1 MKSFKAHL
9 HLKEGVTPK
18 FCRPRK
24 VPFAIKES
32 VGKELDRL
40 EEAGIIIK
48 KNYSDWAAPIV
59 PVPKQD
65 GSIRVCG
72 DFKVTINPGLN
83 VDQYPLPKP
92 SDLTTCLTGR
102 KLFTKLDLTAAY
114 QQMVLDEESS
124 KLVVINTQQ
133 GLYRYT
139 RLPFGVASAPAVFQ
153 RAMDSIL
160 QGMSHVICFI
170 DDILVTGITEVEHDN
185 NLEEVLRRL
194 QEHGVRL
201 KREKCSF
208 YQESVQYLGHHISA
222 EGVHTTKDKTRAILD
237 APEPKNIQELR
248 SFLGLLNYY
257 AKFIPNLASLLH
269 PLNKLL
275 KKDQKWQWTKECSEV
290 FVKAKQCL
298 TSALVLAHYDPT
310 LPIILAGDAS
320 AYGVGAVISHSYPD
334 GSERPIAYASRTLS
348 SAESKYAQVEKEA
361 LALIFGLSKYH
372 QYLYGRTFILQ
383 TDHKPLTTIL
393 GPTQGIP
400 SLAAA
405 RLQRWAIQLAGYS
418 YEIRFRP
425 TQQHCNADGLSR
437 LPLRD
442 NSPVGNPPDP
452 AIFNICQVDALPV
465 TSSEL
470 QTATR
475 ADPILGKVLSYVRRR
490 WPHTIA
496 NCLKPYKKN
505 SQELSIE
512 GDCLFR
518 GTRVVVPSKLRQKIL
533 NELHQGHSGIVR
545 MKALARSHVWWPGLD
560 EDITNM
566 VKECVEC
573 QSVKHLPAKAPLHPW
588 AWPTSPWERIH
599 VDFLGPFLGK
609 MFFLVTDAHSKWP
622 EVTIMPST
630 TASKTISILRE
641 LFTRFGIPQQLVSDN
656 GPQFV
661 SEEFKQF
668 MSANG
673 VKHIKS
679 SPYHPASN
687 GAAERM
693 VQT

>member
-1 MKSFKAHL
+1 M
-9 HLKEGVTPK
+9 
-18 FCRPRK
+18 
-24 VPFAIKES
+24 
-32 VGKELDRL
+32 
-40 EEAGIIIK
+40 
-48 KNYSDWAAPIV
+48 
-59 PVPKQD
+59 
-65 GSIRVCG
+65 
-72 DFKVTINPGLN
+72 
-83 VDQYPLPKP
+83 
-92 SDLTTCLTGR
+92 
-102 KLFTKLDLTAAY
+102 
-114 QQMVLDEESS
+114 
-124 KLVVINTQQ
+124 
-133 GLYRYT
+133 
-139 RLPFGVASAPAVFQ
+139 
-153 RAMDSIL
+153 
-160 QGMSHVICFI
+160 
-170 DDILVTGITEVEHDN
+170 
-185 NLEEVLRRL
+185 
-194 QEHGVRL
+194 
-201 KREKCSF
+201 
-208 YQESVQYLGHHISA
+208 
-222 EGVHTTKDKTRAILD
+222 
-237 APEPKNIQELR
+237 
-248 SFLGLLNYY
+248 
-257 AKFIPNLASLLH
+257 
-269 PLNKLL
+269 
-275 KKDQKWQWTKECSEV
+275 
-290 FVKAKQCL
+290 KAKQCL
-298 TSALVLAHYDPT
+298 TSAPVLAHYDPT
-310 LPIILAGDAS
+310 LPIILAGNAS

-348 SAESKYAQVEKEA
+348 SAENKYAQVEKEA

-418 YEIRFRP
+418 YKIRFRP

-452 AIFNICQVDALPV
+452 AICNICQVDALPV

-490 WPHTIA
+490 WSHTIA
-496 NCLKPYKKN
+496 NYLKPYKKN

-533 NELHQGHSGIVR
+533 NELHKGHSGIVR

-566 VKECVEC
+566 VKGCVEC

-588 AWPTSPWERIH
+588 AWPTSPWEQIH
-599 VDFLGPFLGK
+599 VDFLGPFLEK

-641 LFTRFGIPQQLVSDN
+641 LFARFGIPQQLVSDN
-656 GPQFV
+656 GPQFI

-687 GAAERM
+687 GAAERI
-693 VQT
+693 VQTLKLALKADHKKGVSLDKALANFLLQYRITPHATTGVSPCNLMMNRGLCTRLDLLKPDIATKVHCKQADQKQYSDRTRRPRQFSVMMQLWHVISVKVING